1 VAKKSKQTAKTWV
14 LQTETKGTGASMVPL
29 ENVLR
34 KPGSDAV
41 PGFKIAPPKAP
52 APEPSEP
59 QGPRAFKV
67 VDVMTREVLG
77 EDVDVR
83 ETVSLLESLGSIV
96 DASVYV
102 WEPAAERW
110 RLLTFGET
118 QALWAY
124 RGLVAEAT
132 AQD

>member
-1 VAKKSKQTAKTWV
+1 
-14 LQTETKGTGASMVPL
+14 MVPL
-29 ENVLR
+29 EDVLR

-41 PGFKIAPPKAP
+41 PGFKIAPPKPP
-52 APEPSEP
+52 AVQRTEPE
-59 QGPRAFKV
+59 GPRAFKV
-67 VDVMTREVLG
+67 VDVMTREALG

-83 ETVSLLESLGSIV
+83 EAVRLLEELGSIV

-102 WEPAAERW
+102 WEPATECW

-124 RGLVAEAT
+124 RGRVAEAT
-132 AQD
+132 VQD